1 MKSAIFL
8 KNKNKNKEIMQIDL
22 TTLAKHPEEVEDIVD
37 IIIAESRRNE
47 KSIPFYKAK
56 EILRAKGKL

>member
-1 MKSAIFL
+1 MD
-8 KNKNKNKEIMQIDL
+8 KNKGREIMEIDL
-22 TTLAKHPEEVEDIVD
+22 TTLVKHPEEVEDIVD

-56 EILRAKGKL
+56 EF

>member
-1 MKSAIFL
+1 
-8 KNKNKNKEIMQIDL
+8 MQIDL

-56 EILRAKGKL
+56 GILRAKGKL